1 MNTLQQASST
11 ALRFLSHRPR
21 TEAEM
26 RTRLGRRF
34 AASIVDQ
41 TVARL
46 KDQGLLD
53 DAVFA
58 KRWREQRDRNNPRSS
73 WAISRELVDKGVD
86 KETAASAVEGLDD
99 SASAYRVGEKFANR
113 MGRVDY
119 ETFRRRLWGA
129 LHRRGYGASV
139 ARQVVE
145 RLWDTHGTAD
155 ADLIAEERG
164 SEDG

>member
-1 MNTLQQASST
+1 MNTLQQARST
-11 ALRFLSHRPR
+11 ALRFLSYRPR

-58 KRWREQRDRNNPRSS
+58 KRWREQRDQNNPRSS
-73 WAISRELVDKGVD
+73 WAISRELVD

-113 MGRVDY
+113 MGWVDY

-145 RLWDTHGTAD
+145 RLWDSRGVAD
-155 ADLIAEERG
+155 ADAIAEERA